1 MDKNDLTNNSC
12 EACHADA
19 PLVTKEEIEELKPK
33 ILHNQNQAKLSSG
46 FACRCARTWS
56 FDFTKFFVKNGW
68 N

>member
-33 ILHNQNQAKLSSG
+33 IPAWEILTIDDSI
-46 FACRCARTWS
+46 
-56 FDFTKFFVKNGW
+56 D
-68 N
+68 